1 MGETHRMG
9 VKVNEAVG
17 VAHGA
22 GSVLDNT
29 DVGSS
34 QVDVGLQHLHD
45 HLRWCGTIDAF
56 EHDC

>member
-22 GSVLDNT
+22 RSVLDNT

-34 QVDVGLQHLHD
+34 KADVGLQHLHD
-45 HLRWCGTIDAF
+45 HLRRCGTIDAF